1 MRLVFTADSSGT
13 KSIRLS
19 RSSSWAGHSM
29 NWWYSASL
37 TLYGGTVRG
46 GGPRIRAYLHC
57 MRRTASGRI
66 KQCALGERI
75 YLQLKGDAAHG
86 SAVDALHKMLK

>member
-1 MRLVFTADSSGT
+1 MRVCLSYLNEAGVHG
-13 KSIRLS
+13 RLL
-19 RSSSWAGHSM
+19 GDEVHTP
-29 NWWYSASL
+29 L
-37 TLYGGTVRG
+37 TLLLLGKENMKSYGGTVRG